1 MIEQD
6 NLTAKQ
12 NDYAVFLPAISG
24 FYATFIGKQR
34 DPVNGPYVAPARM
47 PAGIPDMEMLNW
59 LNSTKGLFPY
69 KWSLYSGGHANL
81 DLTRQDWSEDMV
93 RNREPGTV
101 MLGDSG
107 GFQIAKGLWEG
118 EWHDPTSPAVQAKMA
133 EAQARGIE
141 HVPDLKPDGTA
152 KHDKNGNIKY
162 LKIDHVKN
170 YQNLL
175 DAAQKKREAVL
186 KWLDGIADYGMIL
199 DIPTWVIHDNV
210 ANRKIGNFQDAQ
222 ELVDATKFNN
232 DYFMKHRRGVANGGA
247 KFLNVLQGAT
257 HQDAEDWYQTM
268 KHYCDPA
275 VYPDTHFDGW
285 AMGGQNMCDVHLVL
299 KRLVALRHD
308 NLLQQGVHDWMH
320 FLGTSKLEWAVL
332 LTDIQ
337 RAIRKYVNP
346 SFTISFDCAS
356 PFLATAN
363 GQVYHHI
370 DLPHND
376 KWCYRMSPIVDDK
389 KYALD
394 TRPYR
399 DAILQDGLLDSVV
412 NGKLV
417 PGHFDESPISKYLKM
432 NDICIYKPGVAKPGV
447 VLDEDNFQNPDMYDV
462 LPDVNKNGKWSKTS
476 WDSFSYALLMGHNVW
491 MHLEAVQRA
500 NREYDNGTWPAM
512 MWNQGTK
519 KRTGDHAR
527 FKDIVD
533 AIFATPD
540 RAEAEAIIEHYDRY
554 WMDIIGT
561 RGFKGDKAKNSLTQ
575 FNNFFEVVDDSD
587 SEVDGDEIEF
597 DESKLEHLEQ

>member
-1 MIEQD
+1 MTQD

-12 NDYAVFLPAISG
+12 LGKNGLSDIAVFLPAISG
-24 FYATFIGKQR
+24 FYATYIGKQR
-34 DPVNGPYVAPARM
+34 DPVNGPYVDPARM
-47 PAGIPDMEMLNW
+47 PAGMKDMEMMNW
-59 LNSTKGLFPY
+59 LNSAKGLFPY

-81 DLTRQDWSEDMV
+81 DLNRQDWSEDMV
-93 RNREPGTV
+93 RNREPGTL

-118 EWHDPTSPAVQAKMA
+118 EWRDPTSPAVLAKMSKLKA
-133 EAQARGIE
+133 NGVE
-141 HVPDLKPDGTA
+141 HVLDLKPDGTA
-152 KHDKNGNIKY
+152 KHDKNGNKKY
-162 LKIDHVKN
+162 AKIDHVKN

-175 DAAQKKREAVL
+175 DAAQKKREAVVR
-186 KWLDGIADYGMIL
+186 WLDGVADYGMTL
-199 DIPTWVIHDNV
+199 DIPTWVIHDKNASDKCGITTLEEAV
-210 ANRKIGNFQDAQ
+210 A
-222 ELVDATKFNN
+222 ATKYNN
-232 DYFMKHRRGVANGGA
+232 DYYMRHRKGAKNGGM
-247 KFLNVLQGAT
+247 KVLNVLQGAN
-257 HQDAEDWYQTM
+257 HADADRWYDLM
-268 KHYCDPA
+268 KDYCNPTK
-275 VYPDTHFDGW
+275 YPDTHFDGW

-299 KRLVALRHD
+299 HRLVALRHD
-308 NLLQQGVHDWMH
+308 NLLQEGVHDWMH

-337 RAIRKYVNP
+337 RAVRKYVNP

-376 KWCYRMSPIVDDK
+376 KWCYRMSPIADDK
-389 KYALD
+389 KYSTD
-394 TRPYR
+394 TRPYGQ
-399 DAILQDGLLDSVV
+399 AVVADGLVD
-412 NGKLV
+412 
-417 PGHFDESPISKYLKM
+417 HFDESPISLQLQMKDVCY
-432 NDICIYKPGVAKPGV
+432 YQPGM
-447 VLDEDNFQNPDMYDV
+447 L
-462 LPDVNKNGKWSKTS
+462 NKIGKEGKTS

-500 NREYDNGTWPAM
+500 NREYDNGSFPAM
-512 MWNQGTK
+512 MWHQN
-519 KRTGDHAR
+519 GDHAR

-561 RGFKGDKAKNSLTQ
+561 RGFKGKKAKNAHSQ
-575 FNNFFEVVDDSD
+575 FNALFEEAEVDNDVDDS
-587 SEVDGDEIEF
+587 VQ
-597 DESKLEHLEQ
+597 LEQEFSPDQLARLDQLEQDQV

>member
-1 MIEQD
+1 MSQD

-34 DPVNGPYVAPARM
+34 DPANGPYVEATRM
-47 PAGIPDMEMLNW
+47 PAGIQDMEMMNW
-59 LNSTKGLFPY
+59 LNPQKGLFPY

-81 DLTRQDWSEDMV
+81 DLTKQDWSEDMV
-93 RNREPGTV
+93 RNRDPGSFI
-101 MLGDSG
+101 LGDSG

-118 EWHDPTSPAVQAKMA
+118 DWKANSGCPK
-133 EAQARGIE
+133 
-141 HVPDLKPDGTA
+141 
-152 KHDKNGNIKY
+152 
-162 LKIDHVKN
+162 
-170 YQNLL
+170 
-175 DAAQKKREAVL
+175 AQKKREAIL
-186 KWLDGIADYGMIL
+186 KWLDGVADYGMIL
-199 DIPTWVIHDNV
+199 DIPTWVIHDKN
-210 ANRKIGNFQDAQ
+210 ASAKCQITTLQ
-222 ELVDATKFNN
+222 EAVDATKFNN
-232 DYFMKHRRGVANGGA
+232 DYFMKNRKGKNNGGA
-247 KFLNVLQGAT
+247 KFLNVLQGDNHRSA
-257 HQDAEDWYQTM
+257 DEWYEIM
-268 KHYCDPA
+268 KEYCDPA
-275 VYPDTHFDGW
+275 KYPDTHFDGW

-308 NLLQQGVHDWMH
+308 NLLQEGIHDWMH

-389 KYALD
+389 KYSTD
-394 TRPYR
+394 TRTYR
-399 DAILQDGLLDSVV
+399 DAVLQDGLID
-412 NGKLV
+412 
-417 PGHFDESPISKYLKM
+417 HFDESPISKELLIK
-432 NDICIYKPGVAKPGV
+432 DICVYKPGKRKTDAELNGVPFDPNNMDHFHVA
-447 VLDEDNFQNPDMYDV
+447 PD
-462 LPDVNKNGKWSKTS
+462 LNKIGKNGKTS

-491 MHLEAVQRA
+491 THLEAVQRA
-500 NREYDNGTWPAM
+500 NRAYDSGTWPNM
-512 MWNQGTK
+512 MWNEN
-519 KRTGDHAR
+519 GDHAK

-540 RAEAEAIIEHYDRY
+540 RAEAEAIIEHYNKY

-561 RGFKGDKAKNSLTQ
+561 RGFKGKKAVSARPQ
-575 FNNFFEVVDDSD
+575 FNALFDVVDDTPEEH
-587 SEVDGDEIEF
+587 SEDFTDDEVN
-597 DESKLEHLEQ
+597 KLDALEAEVK